1 MILFTIITIVVYL
14 ILIIWTW
21 RNLGFTKKPQ
31 KVIFILLGIGIIY
44 LITMLIFGI
53 SKASITYPNEEI
65 AKEIKNT
72 LIPIFAGLNGL
83 ILMPI
88 IAKNIDKINEEE
100 IGKEVFFKRIIII
113 LIIFLICT
121 FLECGYMKTTQEG
134 IINTYKTL
142 EQEK

>member
-1 MILFTIITIVVYL
+1 ML
-14 ILIIWTW
+14 
-21 RNLGFTKKPQ
+21 KKA
-31 KVIFILLGIGIIY
+31 LL
-44 LITMLIFGI
+44 
-53 SKASITYPNEEI
+53 KDSI
-65 AKEIKNT
+65 KEIKNT

-121 FLECGYMKTTQEG
+121 FLECEYMKTTQEG